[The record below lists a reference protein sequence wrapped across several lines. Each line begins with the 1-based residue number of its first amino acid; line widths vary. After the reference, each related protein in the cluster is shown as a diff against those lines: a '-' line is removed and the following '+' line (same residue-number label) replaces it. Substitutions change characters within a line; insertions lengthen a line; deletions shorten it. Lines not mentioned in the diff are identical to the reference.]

1 MTAYEELLEFG
12 GERIFDFLKN
22 ARLHESQFKYSEF
35 NEVCYKKMYIENNQD
50 SIKTVKELKE
60 EIPELKDTC
69 KGCGSYFMNP
79 RNKSIKGLDVQF
91 GRLLEDV
98 IIDFLKTKY
107 KLNVTHGD
115 NSNKKYPDCMLLSGD
130 KGILAYFEVKYHG
143 APFISAINKIGRYC
157 YEGSATLDLN
167 KLVKQI
173 EIVESELDRPVFY
186 LHWIDY
192 PCLKGLFFETSDQ
205 VKNELFILGEEFNRE
220 EREGLYM
227 RWGAVDIQTLYLI
240 TFVEQLRLMQP
251 RQQDVFVMET
261 KILQHWFILRYITKR
276 ASRDSVNTLLV
287 DLMLMVVKEKKIQ
300 II

>member
-173 EIVESELDRPVFY
+173 E
-186 LHWIDY
+186 
-192 PCLKGLFFETSDQ
+192 
-205 VKNELFILGEEFNRE
+205 
-220 EREGLYM
+220 
-227 RWGAVDIQTLYLI
+227 
-240 TFVEQLRLMQP
+240 LRLMQP

>member
-1 MTAYEELLEFG
+1 MTPYEELLEMG
-12 GERIFDFLKN
+12 QEKIFDFFKN
-22 ARLHESQFKYSEF
+22 VKLQKSQFKYTSF
-35 NEVCYKKMYIENNQD
+35 NAECYDAMYLNNSQD

-60 EIPELKDTC
+60 QIEELKPTC
-69 KGCGSYFMNP
+69 KDCGSYYMNP
-79 RNKSIKGLDVQF
+79 RNNSIKKYDVML
-91 GRLLEDV
+91 GKLLEDI

-115 NSNKKYPDCMLLSGD
+115 SSNKKYPDCMLLSGD

-157 YEGSATLDLN
+157 YEGSATLDLD

-205 VKNELFILGEEFNRE
+205 VKNELFIQGDAFERE
-220 EREGLYM
+220 ERTGDFDDNDRKIGYTKKFYSKLLEMGSFEELI
-227 RWGAVDIQTLYLI
+227 DIFLDMKKKG
-240 TFVEQLRLMQP
+240 V
-251 RQQDVFVMET
+251 VM
-261 KILQHWFILRYITKR
+261 
-276 ASRDSVNTLLV
+276 N
-287 DLMLMVVKEKKIQ
+287 
-300 II
+300 

>member
-107 KLNVTHGD
+107 KLNVRPIHALGCGGYP
-115 NSNKKYPDCMLLSGD
+115 NIVSNYFCGATSFDAATPARRVCDGNKDSAALVHTKIHYKKGKPGFSQYFIGGFNVDGSQRKENPDYINLNEVPDDMEMCGCPACQSAESILNIKNIYAKKVNDDKEAFFYSRQLMGLHAVFQHKLLCEKVAEYDDLESFCSKYSND
-130 KGILAYFEVKYHG
+130 LNDGILKVY
-143 APFISAINKIGRYC
+143 
-157 YEGSATLDLN
+157 
-167 KLVKQI
+167 KQ
-173 EIVESELDRPVFY
+173 L
-186 LHWIDY
+186 
-192 PCLKGLFFETSDQ
+192 
-205 VKNELFILGEEFNRE
+205 
-220 EREGLYM
+220 
-227 RWGAVDIQTLYLI
+227 
-240 TFVEQLRLMQP
+240 
-251 RQQDVFVMET
+251 
-261 KILQHWFILRYITKR
+261 
-276 ASRDSVNTLLV
+276 
-287 DLMLMVVKEKKIQ
+287 
-300 II
+300 

>member
-1 MTAYEELLEFG
+1 MINNYIPIEEDELMTAYEELLELG
-12 GERIFDFLKN
+12 NERIFDFLKN
-22 ARLHESQFKYSEF
+22 YPLHESQFKYSEF
-35 NEVCYKKMYIENNQD
+35 NNECFQKMYVNND
-50 SIKTVKELKE
+50 PDNIKTVKELKG
-60 EIPELKDTC
+60 EIDNLQETC
-69 KGCGSYFMNP
+69 RGCGAFFMNP
-79 RNKSIKGLDVQF
+79 RNKSIKKYDVML

-115 NSNKKYPDCMLLSGD
+115 DSNKKYPDCMLLSGD

-167 KLVKQI
+167 KIVKQI

-205 VKNELFILGEEFNRE
+205 VKNELFILGEEFERE
-220 EREGLYM
+220 ERSGDFNDNNKKTGYTKKFYSKLLEMGNFEEL
-227 RWGAVDIQTLYLI
+227 VDIFLN
-240 TFVEQLRLMQP
+240 M
-251 RQQDVFVMET
+251 
-261 KILQHWFILRYITKR
+261 
-276 ASRDSVNTLLV
+276 
-287 DLMLMVVKEKKIQ
+287 KKNGVTIN
-300 II
+300 

>member
-1 MTAYEELLEFG
+1 MTVYEELLAFG
-12 GERIFDFLKN
+12 QDRIFDFFKN
-22 ARLHESQFKYSEF
+22 VKLHNSQFKYSAF
-35 NEVCYKKMYIENNQD
+35 NTDCYNAMYKNNSQD

-60 EIPELKDTC
+60 KIEELKPTC
-69 KGCGSYFMNP
+69 KECGTYFMNP
-79 RNKSIKGLDVQF
+79 RNNSIKKYDVML

-98 IIDFLKTKY
+98 IIDFLKEKY

-143 APFISAINKIGRYC
+143 APFISAIRKIGRYC
-157 YEGSATLDLN
+157 YEGSATLDLG

-205 VKNELFILGEEFNRE
+205 VKNELFTQGEAFERE
-220 EREGLYM
+220 ERTGDF
-227 RWGAVDIQTLYLI
+227 VDDKKKGYTKKFYSKLLEMGTLEEFIALLI
-240 TFVEQLRLMQP
+240 DMKKNGV
-251 RQQDVFVMET
+251 VM
-261 KILQHWFILRYITKR
+261 
-276 ASRDSVNTLLV
+276 N
-287 DLMLMVVKEKKIQ
+287 
-300 II
+300 